1 MRYLKFIVILLG
13 IGITTSSCVALLG
26 KRQTVYIDSQPQGAK
41 VYAEDHYIGTTPCS
55 FRTKRVKK
63 EFTFE
68 KEGYENKTIP
78 ASTKMNNAVWWYL
91 PFTSFLGLLID
102 IPYMQKYAH
111 TRYNTELNLLP
122 EPIPLIATTTPTVA
136 KELQASSSTLSQIVI
151 SPLTN
156 TEEMKSTKIF
166 KKYNSAVFM
175 IFTKDATNQYQG
187 SGFFVSEDGLAI
199 SNYHVFKGTHKG
211 AEIIKLYD
219 GKQYKIKEVLAYSE
233 KYDYIL
239 FKIEGKFNYI
249 PVTQRKYEIGEKIYT
264 IGSPRGLEN
273 TFSSGEISQIRD
285 NAIIQISAPIDHGS
299 SGGALINSHGE
310 VIGITSGGRDDSGAN
325 LNIARDIRV
334 IFNSNY

>member
-1 MRYLKFIVILLG
+1 M
-13 IGITTSSCVALLG
+13 GITASGCVALLG

-41 VYAEDHYIGTTPCS
+41 VYAENSYIGTTPCS
-55 FRTKRVKK
+55 FRTKRTKK
-63 EFTFE
+63 EFTLR
-68 KEGYENKTIP
+68 KEGYQSKIIP
-78 ASTKMNNAVWWYL
+78 TSTKMNNAIWWNI
-91 PFTSFLGLLID
+91 PFTGFLGILVD
-102 IPYMQKYAH
+102 IPYMQKYKQ
-111 TRYNTELNLLP
+111 TRYNTDLSLLP
-122 EPIPLIATTTPTVA
+122 KLIPLVESTTTTSTKP
-136 KELQASSSTLSQIVI
+136 KELHASPSTLSQITV
-151 SPLTN
+151 SSL

-175 IFTKDATNQYQG
+175 IFTKDARSEYQG

-199 SNYHVFKGTHKG
+199 SNYHVFKGTHIG
-211 AEIIKLYD
+211 SEVIKLYD
-219 GKQYKIKEVLAYSE
+219 GKQYKVKEVLAYSE

-239 FKIEGKFNYI
+239 FRVEGKFNYI
-249 PVTQRKYEIGEKIYT
+249 PVAQRKHEVGERVYT
-264 IGSPRGLEN
+264 IGSPLGLEN

-299 SGGALINSHGE
+299 SGGALINSYGE

>member
-1 MRYLKFIVILLG
+1 
-13 IGITTSSCVALLG
+13 
-26 KRQTVYIDSQPQGAK
+26 
-41 VYAEDHYIGTTPCS
+41 
-55 FRTKRVKK
+55 
-63 EFTFE
+63 
-68 KEGYENKTIP
+68 
-78 ASTKMNNAVWWYL
+78 
-91 PFTSFLGLLID
+91 
-102 IPYMQKYAH
+102 
-111 TRYNTELNLLP
+111 
-122 EPIPLIATTTPTVA
+122 
-136 KELQASSSTLSQIVI
+136 
-151 SPLTN
+151 
-156 TEEMKSTKIF
+156 
-166 KKYNSAVFM
+166 M